1 MANRG
6 KLLNRILFVF
16 VGLPIASCGGCLI
29 LIGITSPVQD
39 SAIIGDADQG
49 SIDYE
54 HGDWSDGEKQSEKP
68 DEQEDEVTFI
78 ISGSVVQVSQNLL
91 IADSISK
98 IEVED
103 SIPGTKLSLNV
114 FLKNRIE
121 EDIIVE
127 FAKAVISANNA
138 AFERIFISYW
148 LPGMQLNSGAWAIS
162 HVDPELQVSILGASN
177 TEVKAI
183 IAKAEEHCDG
193 VLAQWSFLDYPI
205 HHVLQLVKRANEFGF
220 RHVTIDGVG
229 ELNPCVPLLI
239 NNYVHLVKED
249 NLLDF
254 SKRISGTEYWILG
267 DNQITLA
274 AVDDDVTESFPG
286 ISLRNLPYHSP
297 FDDSDFFEGHYRL
310 KK

>member
-1 MANRG
+1 MAKRG
-6 KLLNRILFVF
+6 KLLSRLLFVF

-54 HGDWSDGEKQSEKP
+54 QGDWLDGGKQSAQS
-68 DEQEDEVTFI
+68 DELENEVSFI
-78 ISGSVVQVSQNLL
+78 ISGGVGQVSQNLL
-91 IADSISK
+91 IADSISRIK
-98 IEVED
+98 VEE
-103 SIPGTKLSLNV
+103 SISGSKLSLNV

-162 HVDPELQVSILGASN
+162 HVNPELQVSIQGASN
-177 TEVKAI
+177 TVAKAI
-183 IAKAEEHCDG
+183 IAKAEEHSDG
-193 VLAQWSFLDYPI
+193 VLSQWSFLDYPI
-205 HHVLQLVKRANEFGF
+205 HHVLQLVEHADEFGL

-267 DNQITLA
+267 DNQIILA
-274 AVDDDVTESFPG
+274 AVGDDLTESFPG

-297 FDDSDFFEGHYRL
+297 FDESDFLEGRYRIE
-310 KK
+310 K